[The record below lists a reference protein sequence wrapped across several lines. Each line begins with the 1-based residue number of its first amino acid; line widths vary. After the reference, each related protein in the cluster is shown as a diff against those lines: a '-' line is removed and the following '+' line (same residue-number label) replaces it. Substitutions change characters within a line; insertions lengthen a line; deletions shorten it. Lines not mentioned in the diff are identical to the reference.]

1 VLVESLG
8 VRDTMYDILVGNNGA
23 MASYR
28 GDLALELMNIMY
40 DYDGKRLYANIYSTN
55 TGMVTEYSWLENSL
69 LQIRYITGS
78 IDGENGIGRLDENDF
93 LRRVM
98 KLGLNT
104 YNTIL
109 VVEPHAYSDYVAKG
123 YTNLF
128 KEIIVLDK

>member
-1 VLVESLG
+1 MESLG

>member
-1 VLVESLG
+1 MESLG
-8 VRDTMYDILVGNNGA
+8 LRDTMYDILVGNNGA

>member
-1 VLVESLG
+1 
-8 VRDTMYDILVGNNGA
+8 MYDILVGNNGA

-69 LQIRYITGS
+69 LQIRYIIGS

>member
-1 VLVESLG
+1 
-8 VRDTMYDILVGNNGA
+8 MYDILVGNNGA

-93 LRRVM
+93 FRRVM

>member
-1 VLVESLG
+1 MESLG
-8 VRDTMYDILVGNNGA
+8 LRDTMYDILVGNNGA

-55 TGMVTEYSWLENSL
+55 TGMVKEYSWLENSL